1 MHSSDRAH
9 PLDTVDRKFR
19 NGKGEKRRKQ
29 GKMEDR
35 SGVAEK
41 EKKRGRKKRKL
52 YGYICFRHFLLLMPP
67 LKAQRTSPE
76 IPYAR

>member
-1 MHSSDRAH
+1 MH
-9 PLDTVDRKFR
+9 PLDTIVDRKFR
-19 NGKGEKRRKQ
+19 NEKKEKKGKKEGEKWRI
-29 GKMEDR
+29 DR
-35 SGVAEK
+35 GMAEK
-41 EKKRGRKKRKL
+41 EEKRGGKKRKL